1 MQAIYNLPL
10 NDRSA
15 QRVSGYRFTVKTK
28 DDTNLINL
36 KKNIRIQNN
45 YVKNNSFDWYTDLG
59 ASATLNETDRLKDM
73 LKFYR
78 VSLYGRGP
86 RRWHT
91 WLAENHPE
99 LVGLPEKDLADNLL
113 HFKRFMQ
120 KDYDKLHSKYLHW
133 NCDSNLR
140 HQFANRFDVYV
151 NRDYQREDV
160 WYKYLTTGMTPA
172 QQRKVSNLEYQIL
185 CEKTQARQNKKEM
198 YND

>member
-28 DDTNLINL
+28 NDPSLLNL
-36 KKNIRIQNN
+36 KKNIRIQNS
-45 YVKNNSFDWYTDLG
+45 YVKNNSFDYYSSSNFND
-59 ASATLNETDRLKDM
+59 DRIKDM
-73 LKFYR
+73 IKFYR

-99 LVGLPEKDLADNLL
+99 LVGLPEKDLADTLL
-113 HFKRFMQ
+113 YYKNFMQ
-120 KDYDKLHSKYLHW
+120 KEYDRSYSKNLHW

-151 NRDYQREDV
+151 NRDYQRENV
-160 WYKYLTTGMTPA
+160 WVEYITTGMTPS
-172 QQRKVSNLEYQIL
+172 QQRKINDLEYKIL
-185 CEKTQARQNKKEM
+185 VEKCQARVNKKEL
-198 YND
+198 YDNV

>member
-28 DDTNLINL
+28 DDPSLLNL
-36 KKNIRIQNN
+36 KKNIRIQNS
-45 YVKNNSFDWYTDLG
+45 YVKNNSFDYYSSSNFND
-59 ASATLNETDRLKDM
+59 DRIRDM
-73 LKFYR
+73 IKFYR

-113 HFKRFMQ
+113 KFKETML
-120 KDYDKLHSKYLHW
+120 KDWDKRLSKNLHW

-151 NRDYQREDV
+151 NRDYQRENV
-160 WYKYLTTGMTPA
+160 WVEYITTGMTPS
-172 QQRKVSNLEYQIL
+172 QQRKINDLEYKIL
-185 CEKTQARQNKKEM
+185 VEKCQARVNKKEL
-198 YND
+198 YDNV

>member
-28 DDTNLINL
+28 NDPSLLNL
-36 KKNIRIQNN
+36 KKNIRIQNS
-45 YVKNNSFDWYTDLG
+45 YVKNNSFDYYSSSNFND
-59 ASATLNETDRLKDM
+59 DRIKDM
-73 LKFYR
+73 IKFYR

-99 LVGLPEKDLADNLL
+99 LVGLPEKDLADTLL
-113 HFKRFMQ
+113 YYKNFMQ
-120 KDYDKLHSKYLHW
+120 KEYDRSYSKNLHW
-133 NCDSNLR
+133 NCDNNLR

-151 NRDYQREDV
+151 NRDYQRENV
-160 WYKYLTTGMTPA
+160 WVEYITTGMTPS
-172 QQRKVSNLEYQIL
+172 QQRKINDLEYKIL
-185 CEKTQARQNKKEM
+185 VEKCQARVNKKEL
-198 YND
+198 YDNV

>member
-28 DDTNLINL
+28 DDANLINL

-45 YVKNNSFDWYTDLG
+45 YVKNNSFDWYTSFNHND
-59 ASATLNETDRLKDM
+59 DRLKDAI
-73 LKFYR
+73 KFYR
-78 VSLYGRGP
+78 VSLFGRGP

-99 LVGLPEKDLADNLL
+99 LVGLSEEEYADNLL
-113 HFKRFMQ
+113 HFKSTMQ
-120 KDYDKLHSKYLHW
+120 KAYDKFHSKNLHW

-151 NRDYQREDV
+151 NRDHQRENM
-160 WYKYLTTGMTPA
+160 WYKYLTTGMTPS
-172 QQRKVSNLEYQIL
+172 QQRKVYNLEYQIL
-185 CEKTQARQNKKEM
+185 CEKTKARQNKKEM
-198 YND
+198 YNG

>member
-28 DDTNLINL
+28 DDPSLLNL
-36 KKNIRIQNN
+36 KKNIRIQNS
-45 YVKNNSFDWYTDLG
+45 YVKNNSFDYYSSSNFND
-59 ASATLNETDRLKDM
+59 DRIKDM
-73 LKFYR
+73 IKFYR

-113 HFKRFMQ
+113 KFKETML
-120 KDYDKLHSKYLHW
+120 KDWDKRLSKNLHW

-151 NRDYQREDV
+151 NRDYQRENV
-160 WYKYLTTGMTPA
+160 WVEYITTGMTPS
-172 QQRKVSNLEYQIL
+172 QQRKINDLEYKIL
-185 CEKTQARQNKKEM
+185 VEKCQARVNKKEL
-198 YND
+198 YDNV

>member
-28 DDTNLINL
+28 NDPSLLNL
-36 KKNIRIQNN
+36 KKNIRIQNS
-45 YVKNNSFDWYTDLG
+45 YVKNNSFDYYSSSNFND
-59 ASATLNETDRLKDM
+59 DRIRDM
-73 LKFYR
+73 IKFYR

-113 HFKRFMQ
+113 KFKETML
-120 KDYDKLHSKYLHW
+120 KDWDKRLSKNLHW

-151 NRDYQREDV
+151 NRDYQRENV
-160 WYKYLTTGMTPA
+160 WVEYITTGMTPS
-172 QQRKVSNLEYQIL
+172 QQRKINDLEYKIL
-185 CEKTQARQNKKEM
+185 VEKCQARVNKKEL
-198 YND
+198 YDNV